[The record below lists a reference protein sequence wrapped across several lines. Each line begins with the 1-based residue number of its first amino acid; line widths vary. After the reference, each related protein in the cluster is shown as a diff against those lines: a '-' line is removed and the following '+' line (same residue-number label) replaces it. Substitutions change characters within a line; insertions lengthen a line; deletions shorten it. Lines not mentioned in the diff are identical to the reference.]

1 MYDFEKKDEKDYKF
15 CFCYWWQGGGKSSIG
30 NAEGSQMRILY
41 LLPDKICQFD
51 VYWSVIQVVYAME
64 VIVIEAK
71 TFQVVDIE
79 RDIGM
84 NNWQKSLKDMS
95 KIPYIFLKPDEAVIK
110 ILDFLP
116 IRSLTTVPEEFYTKW
131 ITITTI
137 AR

>member
-1 MYDFEKKDEKDYKF
+1 
-15 CFCYWWQGGGKSSIG
+15 
-30 NAEGSQMRILY
+30 
-41 LLPDKICQFD
+41 
-51 VYWSVIQVVYAME
+51 ME

-71 TFQVVDIE
+71 TFQVIDIE